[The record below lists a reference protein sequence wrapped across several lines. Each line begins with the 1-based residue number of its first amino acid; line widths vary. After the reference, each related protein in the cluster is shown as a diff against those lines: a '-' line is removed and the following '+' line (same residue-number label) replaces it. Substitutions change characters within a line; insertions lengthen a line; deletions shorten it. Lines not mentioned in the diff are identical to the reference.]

1 MRVSNDQRIF
11 RMSDSKEDQ
20 IPSNQIMGKDDF
32 LRLLVTQLSYQDPLS
47 PVDNQ
52 EFIAQTAQ
60 FSALEQMQNL
70 NESFKSLMQIE
81 RQVSRAIS
89 LGFVGKQVKIQSGFF
104 ELKGDGPVKLKYR
117 VDEDLK
123 KVSVKIFNENGDLIR
138 TLEPKDI
145 SHGEHTVLWDGKDD
159 KGEKVESG
167 RYRYEVTGVDE
178 AGKEVSLTPTSSGKV
193 DGISF
198 KGDKVYLMVNGDLVP
213 QSSLISIEG

>member
-1 MRVSNDQRIF
+1 MRVSNDQRLF
-11 RMSDSKEDQ
+11 RMSGSNEDQ

-81 RQVSRAIS
+81 RQINKAIS
-89 LGFVGKQVKIQSGFF
+89 LGFVGKQVEVESGFF
-104 ELKGDGPVKLKYR
+104 ELKGDGPVELKYQIGR
-117 VDEDLK
+117 DLK
-123 KVSVKIFNENGDLIR
+123 GITVKIFNDDGNLIR

-145 SHGEHTVLWDGKDD
+145 SRGEHAVLWDGRDD
-159 KGEKVESG
+159 KGEKVES
-167 RYRYEVTGVDE
+167 
-178 AGKEVSLTPTSSGKV
+178 
-193 DGISF
+193 
-198 KGDKVYLMVNGDLVP
+198 
-213 QSSLISIEG
+213 